1 MGADHVPEVK
11 RTGGPAMKPEFIAP
25 DGPKSNP
32 MRLMALS
39 AETFTLL
46 HRTLQDPTC
55 RKDASPPHDN
65 IIDHVVDICFHH
77 V

>member
-1 MGADHVPEVK
+1 MGADHVPEVT
-11 RTGGPAMKPEFIAP
+11 RSVGLVLPEFIAP

-32 MRLMALS
+32 MRIMALS

-65 IIDHVVDICFHH
+65 IIDPVVDICFHH